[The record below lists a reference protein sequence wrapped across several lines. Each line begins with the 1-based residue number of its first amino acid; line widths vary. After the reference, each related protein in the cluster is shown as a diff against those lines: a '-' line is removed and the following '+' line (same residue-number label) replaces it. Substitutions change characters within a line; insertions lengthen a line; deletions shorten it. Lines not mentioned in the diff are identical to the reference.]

1 MNTLFTEPK
10 IDCHVHVFDPVRFPY
25 AASTAYAPK
34 GAEIGTADYL
44 AQVYRTY
51 GVTRALLVG
60 PNSGYGED
68 NRCMLDAIACSEG
81 RYKGIAVVPNTATRE
96 SLLELRQ
103 QGVVG
108 VAFNASLNG
117 VEHYLGCA
125 ALLRLLE
132 ELEMFLQ
139 IQVHGDQLPGLLPL
153 LQGSGVRLLVDHCG
167 RPVPG
172 AGLAQPGFQAL
183 LELGRRGR
191 AVVKLSGQAKF
202 SAEAY
207 PHADAKA
214 YAQHLLEAFTP
225 DACIWG
231 TDWPFLRATSRVD
244 VGTVLALAGDLL
256 PDPSDRRKVMH
267 DNAAR
272 LFFGA

>member
-1 MNTLFTEPK
+1 MSLFTEPK

-25 AASTAYAPK
+25 AADTVYAPA
-34 GAEIGTADYL
+34 GAEIGTADDL
-44 AQVYRTY
+44 AQVYRAY
-51 GVTRALLVG
+51 GVTHALLVE

-68 NRCMLDAIACSEG
+68 NRCMLDAIARSGG
-81 RYKGIAVVPNTATRE
+81 RYKGIAVMPNSTQRDA
-96 SLLELRQ
+96 LEDLRR

-117 VEHYLGCA
+117 VAHYRGCA
-125 ALLRLLE
+125 PLVRLLE
-132 ELEMFLQ
+132 ELDMFLQ
-139 IQVHGDQLPGLLPL
+139 IQVHGDQLLGLLPL
-153 LQGSGVRLLVDHCG
+153 LQNSGVRVLVDHCG

-183 LELGRRGR
+183 LDLGRRGR

-207 PHADAKA
+207 PHADARV
-214 YAQHLLEAFTP
+214 YARALLEAFTP

-231 TDWPFLRATSRVD
+231 TDWPFLRATSRID
-244 VGTVLALAGDLL
+244 VGTVLALAGELL
-256 PDPSDRRKVMH
+256 PDAVDRRKVMH

-272 LFFGA
+272 LFEFAT